1 MNLLNK
7 FSIIVLLSTA
17 SYSVDVDKHLEL
29 SYVQTSGNTNTTTFS
44 SKLEGTAGLSDTQS
58 VRAKGS
64 MLYNENENNTSANK
78 YNLELDYN
86 HMINKKLYANM
97 GINYLKD
104 ELSDYDYRLNIG
116 PGLGYKLI
124 EDEIQ
129 TVDIQGGLDYAYDK
143 YKTGTTD
150 NYLAGRTELNY
161 KYKFSENL
169 DFNTPIQNIQ
179 LDDRTKS
186 EVWIYTRKRNV
197 LKAQGC
203 RCFLIVGK
211 TENKIKNY
219 YLWASFIIEDFVSEY
234 ENYIDVKGTGNDFK
248 KPILLNNLVGFQEF
262 KKYCGNFGLGFLNIS
277 KSDFV
282 VLISSNTE
290 LNRIIDA
297 NFLGEVPTTF
307 RKRFS
312 NGLWLMNSLSFN
324 SLMRIFPLFS

>member
-1 MNLLNK
+1 MNFLSK

-116 PGLGYKLI
+116 PGLGYKVL

-143 YKTGTTD
+143 YNDGSKD
-150 NYLAGRTELNY
+150 NYLAGRGELNY
-161 KYKFSENL
+161 KYRFSENVEFKQMLSYLGSFEDSEKYFIVSDSSLEVNMTKNLSLGVSYNL
-169 DFNTPIQNIQ
+169 DYTNQTEKEK
-179 LDDRTKS
+179 LDKKFLTS
-186 EVWIYTRKRNV
+186 
-197 LKAQGC
+197 
-203 RCFLIVGK
+203 LIV
-211 TENKIKNY
+211 
-219 YLWASFIIEDFVSEY
+219 DF
-234 ENYIDVKGTGNDFK
+234 
-248 KPILLNNLVGFQEF
+248 
-262 KKYCGNFGLGFLNIS
+262 
-277 KSDFV
+277 
-282 VLISSNTE
+282 
-290 LNRIIDA
+290 
-297 NFLGEVPTTF
+297 
-307 RKRFS
+307 
-312 NGLWLMNSLSFN
+312 
-324 SLMRIFPLFS
+324 

>member
-1 MNLLNK
+1 MNFLSK

-124 EDEIQ
+124 EDEVQ
-129 TVDIQGGLDYAYDK
+129 TVDTQGGLDYAYDK
-143 YKTGTTD
+143 YKSGTKD

-161 KYKFSENL
+161 KYKFSPNL
-169 DFNTPIQNIQ
+169 DFKQMISYLASFEDTNKYFVVSDSAFEVNMTKNLSLGVSYNMDYTNQTQ
-179 LDDRTKS
+179 KEKLDKKFLTS
-186 EVWIYTRKRNV
+186 
-197 LKAQGC
+197 
-203 RCFLIVGK
+203 LIV
-211 TENKIKNY
+211 
-219 YLWASFIIEDFVSEY
+219 DF
-234 ENYIDVKGTGNDFK
+234 
-248 KPILLNNLVGFQEF
+248 
-262 KKYCGNFGLGFLNIS
+262 
-277 KSDFV
+277 
-282 VLISSNTE
+282 
-290 LNRIIDA
+290 
-297 NFLGEVPTTF
+297 
-307 RKRFS
+307 
-312 NGLWLMNSLSFN
+312 
-324 SLMRIFPLFS
+324 